1 MQPVRAPQRLQ
12 ALRLFA
18 RLYSLIANQKADIPE
33 AEAEAEDQDIVQDI
47 T

>member
-18 RLYSLIANQKADIPE
+18 WLYSLIANQKADIPE
-33 AEAEAEDQDIVQDI
+33 AEAQDQDIVQDI